1 MALTKRCIS
10 DRGGTYQFGTFYLKE
25 NIYAITL

>member
-10 DRGGTYQFGTFYLKE
+10 DCGGTYQFGTFYFKE
-25 NIYAITL
+25 NIYAIAV